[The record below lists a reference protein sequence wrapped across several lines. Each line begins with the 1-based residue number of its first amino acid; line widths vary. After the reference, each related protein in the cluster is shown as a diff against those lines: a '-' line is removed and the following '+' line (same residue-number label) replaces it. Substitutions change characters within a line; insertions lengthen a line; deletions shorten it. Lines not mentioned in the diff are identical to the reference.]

1 MELDAVLLS
10 RIQFAFTAGFH
21 FLFPPLTIGLAA
33 IMVIMETIYVRTGDK
48 FYLMMAKF
56 WVKLF
61 AATFSIGVATGIVL
75 EFEFGTNWATY
86 SRFVGDIF
94 GSPLAAEG
102 IFAFFLESGFLA
114 VLLFGWDRVSP
125 KMHLFSSYMVLIGSI
140 MSAFWIVVANSWM
153 QTPDGYHI
161 VGVGSMMRA
170 EIIDFWAMVF
180 NPSALS
186 RFSHVIIGSFLEGGF
201 FVMSISAFYLIK
213 KRHLEFAKK
222 SMIIALI
229 FTVVFSLLQL
239 VQGHKS
245 AEIVAEYQP
254 AKLAAMEGLFQTQ
267 SNAPLYI
274 LGHPDVDSKETYGF
288 AIPGFLSFLVHS
300 DFNGVITGL
309 DKFNPEDWPPVWI
322 TFQSYHIMVALGM
335 YFIFISLLSL
345 FLLWRGKLYDNT
357 IILWVWVFSVVGPFI
372 ANQVG
377 WIAAEVGRQPWI
389 VTNLLR
395 TADGVSKSVSGI
407 EVLISLILFGILYM
421 LLLFVWLFI
430 VDRKIKAGPED
441 SEEIPILTAGGAEIL
456 PQFRKN

>member
-33 IMVIMETIYVRTGDK
+33 IMVIMETIYVKTGDK
-48 FYLMMAKF
+48 FYEMMAKF

-125 KMHLFSSYMVLIGSI
+125 KFHLFSSYMVMIGSI

-161 VGVGSMMRA
+161 VGVGSAMRA
-170 EIIDFWAMVF
+170 EIVDFWAMVF
-180 NPSALS
+180 NPSSLS
-186 RFSHVIIGSFLEGGF
+186 RFAHVIIAAFIEGGF
-201 FVMSISAFYLIK
+201 FVLSISAYYLLK
-213 KRHLEFAKK
+213 NRHLEFAKK
-222 SMIIALI
+222 SMVIALF
-229 FTVVFSLLQL
+229 FTAFFSVMQL
-239 VQGHKS
+239 VQGHRS

-254 AKLAAMEGLFQTQ
+254 AKLAAMEGLFETQ
-267 SNAPLYI
+267 ASAPLYI
-274 LGHPDVDSKETYGF
+274 LGHPDAETKETFGI
-288 AIPGFLSFLVHS
+288 AIPGFLSFLVHN
-300 DFNGVITGL
+300 DFDAVITGL
-309 DKFNPEDWPPVWI
+309 DKYNPEDWPPVWL
-322 TFQSYHIMVALGM
+322 TFQTYHLMVALGM
-335 YFIFISLLSL
+335 YFIFISLLCL
-345 FLLWRGKLYDNT
+345 FLYWRGKLFENRL
-357 IILWVWVFSVVGPFI
+357 ILWVLVFSVVGPFI

-395 TADGVSKSVSGI
+395 TLDAVSKSVTGA
-407 EVLISLILFGILYM
+407 EVLTSLLMFGMLYM

-441 SEEIPILTAGGAEIL
+441 GGEVPILSAGGAEVL
-456 PQFRKN
+456 PQFRDN

>member
-1 MELDAVLLS
+1 MELDAVLLA

-56 WVKLF
+56 WIKLF

-153 QTPDGYHI
+153 QTPTGYHI
-161 VGVGSMMRA
+161 VGTGSMMRA
-170 EIIDFWAMVF
+170 EIVDFWAMVF
-180 NPSALS
+180 NPSAVS
-186 RFSHVIIGSFLEGGF
+186 RFAHVIIGSFLEGGF
-201 FVMSISAFYLIK
+201 FVMSISAYYLLK
-213 KRHLEFAKK
+213 NRHLEFAKK
-222 SMIIALI
+222 SMVIALF
-229 FTVVFSLLQL
+229 FTAVFSVLQL
-239 VQGHKS
+239 VQGHTS
-245 AEIVAEYQP
+245 AEIVAKYQP
-254 AKLAAMEGLFQTQ
+254 AKLAAMEGLFETQ
-267 SNAPLYI
+267 PNAPLYI
-274 LGHPDVDSKETYGF
+274 LGHPDEESQKTYGI
-288 AIPGFLSFLVHS
+288 AIPGFLSFLVHN
-300 DFNGVITGL
+300 DFDAVITGL
-309 DKFNPEDWPPVWI
+309 DQFNENDRPPVWI
-322 TFQSYHIMVALGM
+322 TFQSYHLMVALGM
-335 YFIFISLLSL
+335 YFIVISLLGV
-345 FLLWRGKLYDNT
+345 FLYWRGKLFENKQV
-357 IILWVWVFSVVGPFI
+357 LWVLVFSVIGPYV

-389 VTNLLR
+389 VWNLLR
-395 TADGVSKSVSGI
+395 TADAASKSVSGA
-407 EVLISLILFGILYM
+407 EVLTSLILFGILYG

-430 VDRKIKAGPED
+430 IDRKIKAGPED
-441 SEEIPILTAGGAEIL
+441 SDEIPILTAGGAEIL

>member
-1 MELDAVLLS
+1 MELDAVFLS

-161 VGVGSMMRA
+161 VGVGSMVRA

-239 VQGHKS
+239 VQGHTS

-274 LGHPDVDSKETYGF
+274 LGHPDVDSKETNGL